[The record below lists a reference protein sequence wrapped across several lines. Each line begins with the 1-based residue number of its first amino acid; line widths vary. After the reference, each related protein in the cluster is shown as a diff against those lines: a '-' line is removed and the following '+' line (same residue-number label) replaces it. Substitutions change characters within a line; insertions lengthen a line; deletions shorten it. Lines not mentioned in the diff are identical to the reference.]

1 MYKIK
6 PEIEISESIQVFKR
20 SAINEEHEKNHFLSI
35 IQLEKKL
42 ILRLRLQSN
51 HQNRQK
57 FRKDFSDTI
66 TQCVFVGLELKLL
79 DTFFGISCTVIAI
92 LLRDL
97 SHSLAIKI

>member
-6 PEIEISESIQVFKR
+6 PEIESSESIQVFKR
-20 SAINEEHEKNHFLSI
+20 SAINEKH
-35 IQLEKKL
+35 EKKL
-42 ILRLRLQSN
+42 FLVYHSAGKKLISRLRLQSN

-57 FRKDFSDTI
+57 FRKGFSDTI
-66 TQCVFVGLELKLL
+66 TQCVFVELELKLL

-92 LLRDL
+92 LLKDL